1 MEVDKKILV
10 IEDDSFTKVFY
21 KKLLSD
27 KLGYEIDLLEDGDKI
42 LEAVATQ
49 DYALII
55 LDINLIN
62 SYLNGKKTDGV
73 QISRAIKTKFP
84 DKHIPILLITA
95 YKKGN
100 KSDNFFVQ
108 SLADDY
114 IIKPIADFNIL
125 LDKVTQLIEQNG

>member
-1 MEVDKKILV
+1 MV
-10 IEDDSFTKVFY
+10 IEDDPFTKVFY
-21 KKLLSD
+21 KKLLTD
-27 KLGYEIDLLEDGDKI
+27 KLGYKIDLLEDGNKI
-42 LEAVATQ
+42 LEAVGKEN
-49 DYALII
+49 YALII

-73 QISRAIKTKFP
+73 QISKAIKMKFP
-84 DKHIPILLITA
+84 DKQIPILLITA

-100 KSDNFFVQ
+100 KTDNFFVQ

-125 LDKVTQLIEQNG
+125 LDKVTQLIGNNG

>member
-1 MEVDKKILV
+1 LV
-10 IEDDSFTKVFY
+10 IEDDPFTKVFY
-21 KKLLSD
+21 KKLLTD
-27 KLGYEIDLLEDGDKI
+27 KLGYKIDLLEDGNKI
-42 LEAVATQ
+42 LEAVGKEN
-49 DYALII
+49 YALII

-73 QISRAIKTKFP
+73 QISKTIKTKFP
-84 DKHIPILLITA
+84 DKQIPILLITA

-100 KSDNFFVQ
+100 KTDNFFVQ

-125 LDKVTQLIEQNG
+125 LDKVTQLIEDNG